1 MGNVCSRSANKSD
14 PFSQPGRVLGSASTS
29 GQTPAKASTPPRV
42 ARGPG
47 RTLGGGT
54 SSGDAGDARA
64 KAAEAAQ
71 KRAEAMSAANK
82 GKYSKQLEEQKK
94 KTQQKTLEEASKDA
108 LAARQADQNLKARQW
123 D

>member
-1 MGNVCSRSANKSD
+1 
-14 PFSQPGRVLGSASTS
+14 
-29 GQTPAKASTPPRV
+29 
-42 ARGPG
+42 
-47 RTLGGGT
+47 
-54 SSGDAGDARA
+54 
-64 KAAEAAQ
+64 
-71 KRAEAMSAANK
+71 MSAANK